1 MADSTAAEA
10 TTDAHSSHRQWIE
23 FALIVLVC
31 FIAGGAP
38 APHVNETH
46 YLAKAKHY
54 WDASYCPGDLFLDSA
69 DAHLTFYWSIGW
81 LTQWLSL
88 SAVAWIG
95 RIVAWLLLAAGWM
108 RLARQVT
115 SVPWAAAL
123 SALVWLVLVDACDF
137 AGEWVVGGIRGKG
150 GVESKCFAYPLVL
163 FGLASIAA
171 RRWRTCWLWFGAAS
185 AFHPLV
191 GGWAVVAAMGAWF
204 GEPRNARPPIVA
216 LFPGLV
222 AGAFFSLPGLLPA
235 LALDRG
241 ATSDEAAEA
250 ARIYVFER
258 LPHHLAP
265 LEQPASDLAARCVR
279 FGVVVTALA
288 VLAVWLSRT
297 GDGSSISEW
306 RPDALRRVMRFALVA
321 LIGNCIGLSINLFLA
336 NEPLRAATLLRYYW
350 FRQADAILPA
360 AVALALVCAAI
371 ELRRPAPRAAQLA
384 TAVVVL
390 VCAAHLMRITAERWR
405 MPFPPG
411 IARMHDPVAWVA
423 ACDWIRDHAPPDAM
437 CLIPRHAQSFKWYA
451 SRADV
456 VNWKDIPQDARSVI
470 QWFARVKD
478 VFATVN
484 IDGERYILGS
494 PEQWGAVRALQ
505 VAHKY
510 DADYIVARS
519 EPPLG
524 LREVFAA
531 TSDPERPGY
540 SVYAVDDDDAD
551 DDSQSHPTPR
561 EAATP

>member
-1 MADSTAAEA
+1 MADSAAAKA
-10 TTDAHSSHRQWIE
+10 TLDPTSSDRWWFE

-46 YLAKAKHY
+46 YLTKAKHY
-54 WDASYCPGDLFLDSA
+54 WDPAYCPGDLFLDST
-69 DAHLTFYWSIGW
+69 DAHLTFYWTVGW
-81 LTQWLSL
+81 LTKWLSL

-95 RIVAWLLLAAGWM
+95 RLVAWLLLALGWL
-108 RLARQVT
+108 RLARSIT
-115 SVPWAAAL
+115 CIPWAAAL
-123 SALVWLVLVDACDF
+123 SALAWLVLVDACDF

-163 FGLASIAA
+163 FGLASISAG
-171 RRWRTCWLWFGAAS
+171 RWRTCWLWFGAAS

-191 GGWAVVAAMGAWF
+191 GGWAVVAGLGAWI
-204 GEPRNARPPIVA
+204 GEPRTSRPRA
-216 LFPGLV
+216 LKLLPGLA
-222 AGAFFSLPGLLPA
+222 AGAILALPGLLPA

-241 ATSDEAAEA
+241 ATPEEAAEA

-265 LEQPASDLAARCVR
+265 LGQPASDLAARSVR

-288 VLAVWLSRT
+288 ALAVWLARA
-297 GDGSSISEW
+297 GDARPGEW

-321 LIGNCIGLSINLFLA
+321 LVGNCIGLSINLFLA
-336 NEPLRAATLLRYYW
+336 GAPLRAAALLRYYW
-350 FRQADAILPA
+350 FRQADTILPA
-360 AVALALVCAAI
+360 AVALALVCVAI
-371 ELRRPAPRAAQLA
+371 ELRRHAPRAAQLA

-390 VCAAHLMRITAERWR
+390 ACAAHLMRITAERWR
-405 MPFPPG
+405 TPFPPG

-423 ACDWIRDHAPPDAM
+423 ACEWIRGHAPPRAV
-437 CLIPRHAQSFKWYA
+437 CLIPRHAQSFNWYA

-456 VNWKDIPQDARSVI
+456 VNWKDIPQDAKSVI
-470 QWFARVKD
+470 QWFARIED
-478 VFATVN
+478 VFPAVG
-484 IDGERYILGS
+484 IEGETYILSS

-510 DADYIVARS
+510 GADYIVARS

-531 TSDPERPGY
+531 TSDPLRPGY
-540 SVYAVDDDDAD
+540 SVYAVDDAD
-551 DDSQSHPTPR
+551 DSHADPTPR